1 MINTSICTD
10 REEARRLWEDY
21 WPQSCLFDLW
31 EVRACFD
38 DAFQRPPYFLAAHE
52 GAKCCGIM
60 ALSWIAEGNYFGHF
74 PGEIWHG
81 KTWLEQNKIPAGS
94 PDVFQLLWDM
104 APNTTD
110 VRYLNNPG
118 RLAESIPFALDEVG
132 YLFYPRQVEYS
143 LDAYWQG
150 FSGKSR
156 KKLKQEINRLEAPGV
171 SYRYDSLADI
181 DLMFRMNLESFGG
194 ESYFSDA
201 RFLKAFASLAAWLH
215 NNRMLRV
222 TTLLIG
228 GEVAAIDM
236 GAVWRNTY
244 AVLAGGTRSE
254 FPGVA
259 KLINLHH
266 LEWSCRQ
273 RFSFVDFLCG
283 DFNWKNR
290 FHLTPRPLYQMK
302 KEQPEVYR
310 QPAAADLEVAYAV

>member
-1 MINTSICTD
+1 
-10 REEARRLWEDY
+10 
-21 WPQSCLFDLW
+21 
-31 EVRACFD
+31 
-38 DAFQRPPYFLAAHE
+38 
-52 GAKCCGIM
+52 
-60 ALSWIAEGNYFGHF
+60 
-74 PGEIWHG
+74 
-81 KTWLEQNKIPAGS
+81 
-94 PDVFQLLWDM
+94 
-104 APNTTD
+104 
-110 VRYLNNPG
+110 
-118 RLAESIPFALDEVG
+118 
-132 YLFYPRQVEYS
+132 
-143 LDAYWQG
+143 
-150 FSGKSR
+150 
-156 KKLKQEINRLEAPGV
+156 
-171 SYRYDSLADI
+171 
-181 DLMFRMNLESFGG
+181 
-194 ESYFSDA
+194 
-201 RFLKAFASLAAWLH
+201 
-215 NNRMLRV
+215 MLRV

-273 RFSFVDFLCG
+273 RFSYVDFLCG